1 MTRKWTAPGL
11 ALGVA
16 GVAVLASACGG
27 SSKSS
32 SSSGAAAGGGSSS
45 AATVSV
51 APATTASAND
61 IAKLGDVKM
70 TIWSYDNQDPGLEP
84 VEKALTANFM
94 KQYPN
99 VKINL
104 VFKDFNTLITTV
116 PRAVASG
123 SGPDVF
129 YGNQGFQIDGSLV
142 KAKLIIPLDAYV
154 KAYGWDKWY
163 SPSTWSMFQW
173 SADGKTFGS
182 GNKYG
187 VASTGQNVD
196 LYYNKAKL
204 AAAGFSTFPTTF
216 ADFQKMM
223 TALKAK
229 TPAGQPV
236 IMLGDKDG
244 FGSLHM
250 AGGVIGAYVKPQA
263 FRDWIFHKPGATV
276 DTPAMI
282 QALTVIQKWAQGGYF
297 NKDAEATMY
306 DDAARRFGKGEGA
319 VFIGGNWDAAIVQTG
334 LKDNAG
340 VANIPGQAAGQY
352 AGIGATSGPWHIS
365 SKMKYPQVGAAWLN
379 YIISSPEAIKMMYA
393 AQQIPAIQSAQPPS
407 GQAYLTE
414 VSDAWQQ
421 LVKANGLLLYPDWA
435 SDSMLQTLGGGFQK
449 LIAGKTTPAE
459 LVKASQ
465 ADWAKFD
472 KTLH

>member
-1 MTRKWTAPGL
+1 
-11 ALGVA
+11 
-16 GVAVLASACGG
+16 
-27 SSKSS
+27 
-32 SSSGAAAGGGSSS
+32 
-45 AATVSV
+45 VSV

-104 VFKDFNTLITTV
+104 VFKDYNTLITTV

-129 YGNQGFQIDGSLV
+129 YGNQGYQIDGALV
-142 KAKLIIPLDAYV
+142 KAKLIIPLDAYA

-196 LYYNKAKL
+196 VFYNKSKL
-204 AAAGFSTFPTTF
+204 AAAGYSTFPTTF

-223 TALKAK
+223 TDLKAK

-250 AGGVIGAYVKPQA
+250 SGGVIGAYVKPQA
-263 FRDWIFHKPGATV
+263 FRDWIFHKAGATV
-276 DTPAMI
+276 DTPEMTK
-282 QALTVIQKWAQGGYF
+282 ALTIIQGWAQGGYF
-297 NKDAEATMY
+297 NKDAEATNY
-306 DDAARRFGKGEGA
+306 DDAARRFAKGEGS

-340 VANIPGQAAGQY
+340 VANIPGQTAGQY

-379 YIISSPEAIKMMYA
+379 YVISSPEAIKLMYGQ
-393 AQQIPAIQSAQPPS
+393 QQIPSVQTAVAPAGQP
-407 GQAYLTE
+407 YLTQ

-421 LVKANGLLLYPDWA
+421 VLKANGLLLYPDWA

-449 LIAGKTTPAE
+449 LIAGKTTPAD
-459 LVKASQ
+459 LLKASQ